1 MDTVGNKGARIEVSA
16 IKVVTAELA
25 SFVLDKAVQ
34 AFGAAGVTQD
44 FILAELTAHARI
56 LRIVDGPD
64 EVHRMQISRQEINRW
79 APRES

>member
-1 MDTVGNKGARIEVSA
+1 MDTVGNRGARIEISA
-16 IKVVTAELA
+16 IKVVSAELA
-25 SFVLDKAVQ
+25 SRVVDHAVQ

-64 EVHRMQISRQEINRW
+64 EVHRESVARREVAQSRSS
-79 APRES
+79 A